1 MSECCCGSNCESVTK
16 EVNGKIESIKVLG
29 SGCKNCHAFHQNVID
44 ALAEMNLAV
53 NLEYVTD
60 MQKIMEAG
68 VMSMPALMVNDKVV
82 SCGKV
87 LKVDEVK
94 KIAFKKIELFLLYR
108 SNQNELSQCKRMYVS
123 EANLPE
129 SRELL

>member
-1 MSECCCGSNCESVTK
+1 MSECCCGGNCESVTK

-29 SGCKNCHAFHQNVID
+29 SGCKNCHTFHQNVID
-44 ALAEMNLAV
+44 ALSEMNLAV

-68 VMSMPALMVNDKVV
+68 VMSMPALMINDKVV

-94 KIAFKKIELFLLYR
+94 KLL
-108 SNQNELSQCKRMYVS
+108 SKV
-123 EANLPE
+123 
-129 SRELL
+129 

>member
-1 MSECCCGSNCESVTK
+1 MSDCCCGGSCESATK
-16 EVNGKIESIKVLG
+16 EVNGKVESVKVLE
-29 SGCKNCHAFHQNVID
+29 SGCKNCQALHQNVID

-94 KIAFKKIELFLLYR
+94 KLL
-108 SNQNELSQCKRMYVS
+108 SN
-123 EANLPE
+123 
-129 SRELL
+129 

>member
-1 MSECCCGSNCESVTK
+1 MSECCCGVNCESVTK
-16 EVNGKIESIKVLG
+16 EVNEKIESVKVLG
-29 SGCKNCHAFHQNVID
+29 SGCKNCHTFHQNVID

-94 KIAFKKIELFLLYR
+94 KLL
-108 SNQNELSQCKRMYVS
+108 SKVQNCFCYMGVIKMKQFQR
-123 EANLPE
+123 
-129 SRELL
+129 

>member
-1 MSECCCGSNCESVTK
+1 MSECCCESNCESVTK
-16 EVNGKIESIKVLG
+16 EVNGKIQSLKALA
-29 SGCKNCHAFHQNVID
+29 SGCKNCHTFHQNVID

-94 KIAFKKIELFLLYR
+94 KLL
-108 SNQNELSQCKRMYVS
+108 SN
-123 EANLPE
+123 
-129 SRELL
+129 

>member
-1 MSECCCGSNCESVTK
+1 MSECCCCGNSESSVK
-16 EVNGKIESIKVLG
+16 EVTAESMGKNQCVQIKTVKVLG
-29 SGCKNCHAFHQNVID
+29 SGCKNCHTLHQNVID

-68 VMSMPALMVNDKVV
+68 VRRMPALMVNDKVV

-94 KIAFKKIELFLLYR
+94 KLL
-108 SNQNELSQCKRMYVS
+108 SKV
-123 EANLPE
+123 
-129 SRELL
+129 

>member
-1 MSECCCGSNCESVTK
+1 
-16 EVNGKIESIKVLG
+16 
-29 SGCKNCHAFHQNVID
+29 
-44 ALAEMNLAV
+44 MNLAV

-94 KIAFKKIELFLLYR
+94 KLL
-108 SNQNELSQCKRMYVS
+108 SNKCV
-123 EANLPE
+123 
-129 SRELL
+129 

>member
-1 MSECCCGSNCESVTK
+1 MSECCCGGNCESVTK
-16 EVNGKIESIKVLG
+16 EVNGKIESIKVFG
-29 SGCKNCHAFHQNVID
+29 SGCKNCHTFYQNVID

-94 KIAFKKIELFLLYR
+94 KLL
-108 SNQNELSQCKRMYVS
+108 SNKCVEI
-123 EANLPE
+123 
-129 SRELL
+129 

>member
-1 MSECCCGSNCESVTK
+1 MSECCCGGNCESVTK

-94 KIAFKKIELFLLYR
+94 KTAFKSVELFLLYG

-123 EANLPE
+123 KVNLPQ
-129 SRELL
+129 SWKLL

>member
-1 MSECCCGSNCESVTK
+1 MSECCCGVNCESVTK

-94 KIAFKKIELFLLYR
+94 KLL
-108 SNQNELSQCKRMYVS
+108 SKV
-123 EANLPE
+123 
-129 SRELL
+129 

>member
-1 MSECCCGSNCESVTK
+1 MSECCCGGNCESVTK

-29 SGCKNCHAFHQNVID
+29 SGCKNCHTLHQNVIA

-94 KIAFKKIELFLLYR
+94 KLL
-108 SNQNELSQCKRMYVS
+108 SKV
-123 EANLPE
+123 
-129 SRELL
+129 

>member
-1 MSECCCGSNCESVTK
+1 MNF
-16 EVNGKIESIKVLG
+16 GKNLHLRRLS
-29 SGCKNCHAFHQNVID
+29 KNLTQEE
-44 ALAEMNLAV
+44 LAEMNLAV

-94 KIAFKKIELFLLYR
+94 KLL
-108 SNQNELSQCKRMYVS
+108 SKV
-123 EANLPE
+123 
-129 SRELL
+129 

>member
-1 MSECCCGSNCESVTK
+1 MSECCCGGNCESVTK

-29 SGCKNCHAFHQNVID
+29 SGCKNCHTLHQNVID

-87 LKVDEVK
+87 LSSSLDIILMLCFHALKPQPATLTLAIIFV
-94 KIAFKKIELFLLYR
+94 ILATCIR
-108 SNQNELSQCKRMYVS
+108 G
-123 EANLPE
+123 
-129 SRELL
+129 

>member
-1 MSECCCGSNCESVTK
+1 MSECCCGGNCESVTK

-29 SGCKNCHAFHQNVID
+29 SGCCHTFHKNVID

-94 KIAFKKIELFLLYR
+94 KLL
-108 SNQNELSQCKRMYVS
+108 SKV
-123 EANLPE
+123 
-129 SRELL
+129 

>member
-1 MSECCCGSNCESVTK
+1 MSECCCGGNCESVTK

-29 SGCKNCHAFHQNVID
+29 SGCKNCHTLQQNVID

-94 KIAFKKIELFLLYR
+94 KLL
-108 SNQNELSQCKRMYVS
+108 SKE
-123 EANLPE
+123 
-129 SRELL
+129 

>member
-1 MSECCCGSNCESVTK
+1 MSECCCGGNCESVTK

-29 SGCKNCHAFHQNVID
+29 SGCKNCHTLHQNVID

-94 KIAFKKIELFLLYR
+94 KLLSKIE
-108 SNQNELSQCKRMYVS
+108 
-123 EANLPE
+123 
-129 SRELL
+129 

>member
-1 MSECCCGSNCESVTK
+1 MSECCCGGNCESVTK

-29 SGCKNCHAFHQNVID
+29 SGCKNCDTLHQNVID

-94 KIAFKKIELFLLYR
+94 KLL
-108 SNQNELSQCKRMYVS
+108 SKV
-123 EANLPE
+123 
-129 SRELL
+129 